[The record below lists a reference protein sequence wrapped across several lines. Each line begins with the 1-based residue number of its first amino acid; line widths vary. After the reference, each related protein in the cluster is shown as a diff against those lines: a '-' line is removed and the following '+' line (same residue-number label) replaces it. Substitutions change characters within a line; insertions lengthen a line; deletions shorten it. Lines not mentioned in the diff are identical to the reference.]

1 MSKTFYKGIDVSEHQ
16 GHIDWEMVKAAGV
29 EFVIPRDGYG
39 LYTEDKIFPL
49 VIAGAQDKHIDIPA
63 IYHFSYATTK
73 DNAIAEAKFA
83 INECKKYGLPKSTI
97 IFYDFEYDSKRY
109 FDSCEMKKK
118 AKDRKTLTPAM
129 VQEFTTAFCDTIEE
143 AGYIPG
149 VYFNQ
154 DYYQHWYNNGG
165 SFKSNWIK
173 WLADYE
179 GDPLVPTEFRQT
191 GSAGKISG
199 IKGAV
204 DLDEANF
211 DYKTLSKDKP
221 ETKPQPK
228 PAKKSNEEIAKEVI
242 AGKWGN
248 GSDRRARLTTAGY
261 NYNEVQSIVNSMLPK
276 ESPKKGVT
284 EAIVN
289 AVIRGDYGNGDA
301 RKTRLEADGYVYKEV
316 QDAVNK
322 KLSGTPVQSSNSMK
336 VSPAQSQDASLTG
349 KYKVTASALNLRYIP
364 GLFTDSNVV
373 KVLPRDTVVQC
384 WGYYTQKANSK
395 WLLVQVGTITGFVD
409 MNYLTRI

>member
-1 MSKTFYKGIDVSEHQ
+1 MSKVFHKGIDISEHQ
-16 GHIDWEMVKAAGV
+16 GVISWEMVKADGV
-29 EFVIPRDGYG
+29 EFVIPRVGYG
-39 LYTEDKIFPL
+39 FAHEDNIFAMA
-49 VIAGAQDKHIDIPA
+49 ISGAQENHIDIPA
-63 IYHFSYATTK
+63 VYHFSYAVSEDAAK
-73 DNAIAEAKFA
+73 SEAEFA
-83 INECKKYGLPKSTI
+83 IKQCKKYGLPKSTI
-97 IFYDFEYDSKRY
+97 IFYDFEYDSKKY
-109 FDSCEMKKK
+109 FDSCEMKKPVK
-118 AKDRKTLTPAM
+118 NRTVLTPKM
-129 VQEFTTAFCDTIEE
+129 VQKFTKAFCDAVET

-154 DYYQHWYNNGG
+154 DYFKNWYNLGTT
-165 SFKSNWIK
+165 FKDSWIK

-179 GDPLVPTEFRQT
+179 GDPLIPTEFRQT

-211 DYKTLSKDKP
+211 DYKTLNKGKP
-221 ETKPQPK
+221 ETKPEPK

-276 ESPKKGVT
+276 ENPKKEVT

-289 AVIRGDYGNGDA
+289 AVIRGDYGNGDD

-322 KLSGTPVQSSNSMK
+322 KLSGTPVQSSNSTK
-336 VSPAQSQDASLTG
+336 VSPAQSQDSSLTG

-409 MNYLTRI
+409 MNYLTRA

>member
-1 MSKTFYKGIDVSEHQ
+1 MGKVFYKGIDISEHQ
-16 GHIDWEMVKAAGV
+16 GHIDWEMVKASGV
-29 EFVIPRDGYG
+29 EFAILRDGYG
-39 LYTEDKIFPL
+39 LYHEDEIFGL
-49 VIAGAQDKHIDIPA
+49 SIAGAQDKHIDVPA
-63 IYHFSYATTK
+63 VYHFSYATSADDAKT
-73 DNAIAEAKFA
+73 EAKTA
-83 INECKKYGLPKSTI
+83 ISLIKKYGLPKSTI
-97 IFYDFEYDSKRY
+97 VFFDFEYDSKRY
-109 FDSCEMKKK
+109 FDQIEMKKD
-118 AKDRKTLTPAM
+118 AKKRRTLSPKM

-154 DYYQHWYNNGG
+154 DYYKHWYNNGS

-211 DYKTLSKDKP
+211 DYKTLVKT
-221 ETKPQPK
+221 ETKKAESK

-276 ESPKKGVT
+276 ESPKKEVT
-284 EAIVN
+284 DAIVN
-289 AVIRGDYGNGDA
+289 AVIRGDYGNGDE

-316 QDAVNK
+316 QDAVNN
-322 KLSGTPVQSSNSMK
+322 KLSGTTVQTSNSTK
-336 VSPAQSQDASLTG
+336 VSPAQSQDTSLTG
-349 KYKVTASALNLRYIP
+349 KYKVTAAALNLRYIP

-395 WLLVQVGTITGFVD
+395 WLLVQVGNITGFVD
-409 MNYLTRI
+409 MNYLSRI